1 MYTVAVLSI
10 QSSVIFGYVGNNIAR
25 PVLQTLGYDV
35 WCVDTVN
42 FSNHPG
48 YGSFT
53 GSVKEAHKIQEEING
68 LMNLDILNECD
79 AVLSGYLGEVETA
92 KTVSRTIELIKE
104 QNETAIYLLDPVI
117 GDDGQI
123 YVKNGLIE
131 AFKNELLPKAD
142 VILPNQSELGWLSGL
157 KINDVSSLKT
167 ASKYLIKCGAKTVVV
182 TGIPEIETL
191 TNYVVTSDAFWAI
204 STPKL
209 NRKFSG
215 TGDLFSS
222 LFTGAFLQTK
232 DLYNAL
238 NFATEGCSIV
248 VRETQKKDSKE
259 LSVLPVLNQFSRI
272 KKPRN
277 HK

>member
-1 MYTVAVLSI
+1 VTVLSI

-68 LMNLDILNECD
+68 LANLDILGECD
-79 AVLSGYLGEVETA
+79 AILSGYLGEVETA

-167 ASKYLIKCGAKTVVV
+167 ASKYLIRCGAKTVVV

>member
-1 MYTVAVLSI
+1 MAVLSI

-53 GSVKEAHKIQEEING
+53 GSIKEAHKIQAEING
-68 LMNLDILNECD
+68 LTNLDILSECD

-104 QNETAIYLLDPVI
+104 QNKTAIYLLDPVI
-117 GDDGQI
+117 GDDDQI

-131 AFKNELLPKAD
+131 AFKNDLLPKAD
-142 VILPNQSELGWLSGL
+142 IILPNQSELGWLSGS

-167 ASKYLIKCGAKTVVV
+167 ASKYLLECGAKTVVV
-182 TGIPEIETL
+182 TGIPEFETL
-191 TNYVVTSDAFWAI
+191 TNYVVTSDAFLAI

-215 TGDLFSS
+215 TGDLFSA
-222 LFTGAFLQTK
+222 LFTGAFLRTN

-238 NFATEGCSIV
+238 NVATEGCSLV
-248 VRETQKKDSKE
+248 VSETQKEGSKE
-259 LSVLPVLNQFSRI
+259 LSLLPVLKQLSHI
-272 KKPRN
+272 KKPSDHR
-277 HK
+277 

>member
-1 MYTVAVLSI
+1 MTVLSI

-68 LMNLDILNECD
+68 LANLDILGDCD
-79 AVLSGYLGEVETA
+79 AILSGYLGEVETA

-222 LFTGAFLQTK
+222 LFTGALLQTK

>member
-1 MYTVAVLSI
+1 MTVLSI

-68 LMNLDILNECD
+68 LANLDILGECD
-79 AVLSGYLGEVETA
+79 AILSGYLGDVETA

-142 VILPNQSELGWLSGL
+142 VILPNQSELCWLSGL

-259 LSVLPVLNQFSRI
+259 LIVLPVLNQFSRI

>member
-1 MYTVAVLSI
+1 MAVLSI

-25 PVLQTLGYDV
+25 PVLQALGYDV

-48 YGSFT
+48 YGGFT
-53 GSVKEAHKIQEEING
+53 GSIKEAHKIQEEING
-68 LMNLDILNECD
+68 LTNLDILRECD

-117 GDDGQI
+117 GDDDQI

-131 AFKNELLPKAD
+131 AFKNDLLPKAD
-142 VILPNQSELGWLSGL
+142 IILPNQSELGWLSES

-167 ASKYLIKCGAKTVVV
+167 ASKYLIKLGAKTVVV
-182 TGIPEIETL
+182 TGIPEFETL
-191 TNYVVTSDAFWAI
+191 TNYVITSDAFWAI

-238 NFATEGCSIV
+238 NFATEGCSLV
-248 VRETQKKDSKE
+248 VRETQKKGSKE
-259 LSVLPVLNQFSRI
+259 LSVLPVLKQLSHI
-272 KKPRN
+272 TKPSN

>member
-1 MYTVAVLSI
+1 MTVLSI

-68 LMNLDILNECD
+68 LANLDILGECD
-79 AVLSGYLGEVETA
+79 AILSGYLGEVETA

-248 VRETQKKDSKE
+248 VRETQKKGSKE

-272 KKPRN
+272 KKPSN

>member
-1 MYTVAVLSI
+1 MAVLSI

-53 GSVKEAHKIQEEING
+53 GSVKEADKLQAEING
-68 LMNLDILNECD
+68 LTNLDILSECD

-104 QNETAIYLLDPVI
+104 QNKTAIYLLDPVI
-117 GDDGQI
+117 GDDDQI
-123 YVKNGLIE
+123 YVKNGLIG
-131 AFKNELLPKAD
+131 AFKNDLLPKAD
-142 VILPNQSELGWLSGL
+142 IILPNQSELGWLSGS
-157 KINDVSSLKT
+157 KINDLSSLKT
-167 ASKYLIKCGAKTVVV
+167 ASNYLIKRGAKTVVV
-182 TGIPEIETL
+182 TGIPEFETL
-191 TNYVVTSDAFWAI
+191 TNYVVTSDAFLAI

-215 TGDLFSS
+215 TGDLFSA
-222 LFTGAFLQTK
+222 LFTGAFLRTK

-238 NFATEGCSIV
+238 NFATEGCSLV
-248 VRETQKKDSKE
+248 VSETQKEGSKE
-259 LSVLPVLNQFSRI
+259 LSVLPILKQLSHI
-272 KKPRN
+272 KKPSD

>member
-1 MYTVAVLSI
+1 MAILSI
-10 QSSVIFGYVGNNIAR
+10 QSSVIFGYVGNSIAR

-53 GSVKEAHKIQEEING
+53 GSIKEAHKIQAEING
-68 LMNLDILNECD
+68 LTNLDILSECD

-104 QNETAIYLLDPVI
+104 QNKTEIYLLDPVI
-117 GDDGQI
+117 GDDDKI

-131 AFKNELLPKAD
+131 AFKNDLLPKAD
-142 VILPNQSELGWLSGL
+142 IILPNQSELGWLSGS

-167 ASKYLIKCGAKTVVV
+167 ASKYLLECGAKTVVV
-182 TGIPEIETL
+182 TGIPEIESL

-209 NRKFSG
+209 NRQFSG

-222 LFTGAFLQTK
+222 LFTGAFLQTMV
-232 DLYNAL
+232 LYNAL
-238 NFATEGCSIV
+238 NFATEGCSLV
-248 VRETQKKDSKE
+248 VNETQKKGSKE
-259 LSVLPVLNQFSRI
+259 LSVLPVLKQLSRI
-272 KKPRN
+272 KKPSN

>member
-1 MYTVAVLSI
+1 MTVLSI

-68 LMNLDILNECD
+68 LANLDILGECD
-79 AVLSGYLGEVETA
+79 AILSGYLGEVETA

-123 YVKNGLIE
+123 YVKHGLIE

-259 LSVLPVLNQFSRI
+259 LIVLPVLNQFSRI

>member
-1 MYTVAVLSI
+1 VTVLSI

-25 PVLQTLGYDV
+25 PVLQALGYDV

-68 LMNLDILNECD
+68 LTNLDILSECD

-117 GDDGQI
+117 GDDDQI

-131 AFKNELLPKAD
+131 AFKNDLLPKAD
-142 VILPNQSELGWLSGL
+142 IILPNQSELGWLSQS

-167 ASKYLIKCGAKTVVV
+167 ASKYLIKRGAKAVVV
-182 TGIPEIETL
+182 TGIPEFETL
-191 TNYVVTSDAFWAI
+191 TNYVITSDAFWAI

-272 KKPRN
+272 KKPRS

>member
-1 MYTVAVLSI
+1 MTVLSI

-68 LMNLDILNECD
+68 LANLDILGECD
-79 AVLSGYLGEVETA
+79 AILSGYLGEVETA

>member
-1 MYTVAVLSI
+1 MAVLSI

-25 PVLQTLGYDV
+25 PILQALGYDV

-68 LMNLDILNECD
+68 LTNLDIFSECD

-92 KTVSRTIELIKE
+92 KTVSQTIELIKE
-104 QNETAIYLLDPVI
+104 QNEKAIYLLDPVI
-117 GDDGQI
+117 GDDDQI

-131 AFKNELLPKAD
+131 AFKNDLLPKAD
-142 VILPNQSELGWLSGL
+142 IILPNQSELGWLSGS
-157 KINDVSSLKT
+157 KIKDVSSLKT
-167 ASKYLIKCGAKTVVV
+167 ASKYLLECGAKTVVV
-182 TGIPEIETL
+182 TGIPEIESL

-209 NRKFSG
+209 NRQFSG

-238 NFATEGCSIV
+238 HFATEGCSLV
-248 VRETQKKDSKE
+248 VSETQKEGSKE
-259 LSVLPVLNQFSRI
+259 LSVLPFLKQLSHI
-272 KKPRN
+272 KKPSD

>member
-1 MYTVAVLSI
+1 
-10 QSSVIFGYVGNNIAR
+10 
-25 PVLQTLGYDV
+25 LGYDV

-68 LMNLDILNECD
+68 LANLDILGECD
-79 AVLSGYLGEVETA
+79 AILSGYLGEVETA

-259 LSVLPVLNQFSRI
+259 LIVLPVLNQFSRI

>member
-1 MYTVAVLSI
+1 MTVLSI

-68 LMNLDILNECD
+68 LANLDILGECD
-79 AVLSGYLGEVETA
+79 AILSGYLGEVETA

-104 QNETAIYLLDPVI
+104 QNKTAIYLLDPVI
-117 GDDGQI
+117 GDNDQI

-259 LSVLPVLNQFSRI
+259 LIVLPVLNQFSRI

>member
-1 MYTVAVLSI
+1 MTVLSI

-68 LMNLDILNECD
+68 LANLDILGECD
-79 AVLSGYLGEVETA
+79 AILSGYLGEVETA

-167 ASKYLIKCGAKTVVV
+167 ASKYLIRCGAKTVVV

-259 LSVLPVLNQFSRI
+259 LIVLPVLNQFSRV

>member
-1 MYTVAVLSI
+1 VTVLSI

-68 LMNLDILNECD
+68 LANLDILGDCD
-79 AVLSGYLGEVETA
+79 AILSGYLGEVETA

-222 LFTGAFLQTK
+222 LFTGAFLRTK

-248 VRETQKKDSKE
+248 VRETQKKNSKE

>member
-1 MYTVAVLSI
+1 MAVLSI

-25 PVLQTLGYDV
+25 PVLQALGYDV

-53 GSVKEAHKIQEEING
+53 GSVKEAHKLQEEING
-68 LMNLDILNECD
+68 LTNLNILSECD

-92 KTVSRTIELIKE
+92 KTVSQTIELIKE

-117 GDDGQI
+117 GDDDQI
-123 YVKNGLIE
+123 YVENGLIE
-131 AFKNELLPKAD
+131 AFKNDLLPKAD
-142 VILPNQSELGWLSGL
+142 IILPNQSELGWLSGS

-167 ASKYLIKCGAKTVVV
+167 ASKYLIKRGAKTVVV
-182 TGIPEIETL
+182 TGIPEFETL

-215 TGDLFSS
+215 TGDLFSA
-222 LFTGAFLQTK
+222 LFTGAFLHTK

-238 NFATEGCSIV
+238 NFATEACSLV
-248 VRETQKKDSKE
+248 VSETQKEGSKE
-259 LSVLPVLNQFSRI
+259 LSVLPVLKQLSQI
-272 KKPRN
+272 KKPSN

>member
-1 MYTVAVLSI
+1 MAVLSI

-25 PVLQTLGYDV
+25 PVLQALGYDV

-48 YGSFT
+48 YGNFT
-53 GSVKEAHKIQEEING
+53 GSIKEAHKIQEEING
-68 LMNLDILNECD
+68 LANLDILGECD
-79 AVLSGYLGEVETA
+79 AILSGYLGEVETA

-117 GDDGQI
+117 GDDDQI

-142 VILPNQSELGWLSGL
+142 IILPNQSELGWLSGL

-191 TNYVVTSDAFWAI
+191 TNYVVTDDAFWAL

-238 NFATEGCSIV
+238 HFATEGCSIV
-248 VRETQKKDSKE
+248 VRETQKKGSKE
-259 LSVLPVLNQFSRI
+259 LNVLPVLNQFSRI
-272 KKPRN
+272 EKPSN

>member
-1 MYTVAVLSI
+1 VTVLSI

-68 LMNLDILNECD
+68 LANLDILGECD
-79 AVLSGYLGEVETA
+79 AILSGYLGEVETA

-259 LSVLPVLNQFSRI
+259 LIVLPVLNQFSRI

>member
-1 MYTVAVLSI
+1 MTVLSI

-68 LMNLDILNECD
+68 LANLDILGDCD
-79 AVLSGYLGEVETA
+79 AILSGYLGEVETA

>member
-1 MYTVAVLSI
+1 MTVLSI

-68 LMNLDILNECD
+68 LANLDILGECD
-79 AVLSGYLGEVETA
+79 AILSGYLGEVETA

-167 ASKYLIKCGAKTVVV
+167 ASKYLIECGAKTVVV

-259 LSVLPVLNQFSRI
+259 LIVLPVLNQFSRI

>member
-1 MYTVAVLSI
+1 MTVLSI

-68 LMNLDILNECD
+68 LANLDILGDCD
-79 AVLSGYLGEVETA
+79 AILSGYLVEVETA

-209 NRKFSG
+209 NSKFSG

-259 LSVLPVLNQFSRI
+259 LIVLPVLNQFSRI

>member
-1 MYTVAVLSI
+1 MTVLSI

-68 LMNLDILNECD
+68 LANLDILGECD
-79 AVLSGYLGEVETA
+79 AILSGYLGEVETA

-272 KKPRN
+272 EKPSS

>member
-1 MYTVAVLSI
+1 MTVLSI

-68 LMNLDILNECD
+68 LANLDILGECD
-79 AVLSGYLGEVETA
+79 AILSGYLGEVETA

-277 HK
+277 HI

>member
-1 MYTVAVLSI
+1 MTVLSI

-68 LMNLDILNECD
+68 LANLDILGECD
-79 AVLSGYLGEVETA
+79 AILSGYLGEVETA

-191 TNYVVTSDAFWAI
+191 TNYVITSDAFWAI

-259 LSVLPVLNQFSRI
+259 LIVLPVLNQFSRI

>member
-1 MYTVAVLSI
+1 VTVLSI

-53 GSVKEAHKIQEEING
+53 GSVKEAHKIQDEING
-68 LMNLDILNECD
+68 LANLDILGECD
-79 AVLSGYLGEVETA
+79 AILSGYLGEVETA

>member
-1 MYTVAVLSI
+1 MTVLSI

-53 GSVKEAHKIQEEING
+53 GSVKEAHKIQDEING
-68 LMNLDILNECD
+68 LANLDILGECD
-79 AVLSGYLGEVETA
+79 AILSGYLGEVETA

-191 TNYVVTSDAFWAI
+191 TNYVVTSDSFWAI

>member
-1 MYTVAVLSI
+1 VTVLSI

-68 LMNLDILNECD
+68 LANLDILGECD
-79 AVLSGYLGEVETA
+79 AILSGYLGEVETA

-209 NRKFSG
+209 NRKFNG

>member
-1 MYTVAVLSI
+1 MAVLSI

-25 PVLQTLGYDV
+25 PVLQALGHDV

-68 LMNLDILNECD
+68 LANLDILGECD
-79 AVLSGYLGEVETA
+79 AILSGYLGEVETA

-248 VRETQKKDSKE
+248 VRETQKKGSEE

>member
-1 MYTVAVLSI
+1 MTVLSI

-25 PVLQTLGYDV
+25 PVLQALGHDV

-68 LMNLDILNECD
+68 LANLDILGECD
-79 AVLSGYLGEVETA
+79 AILSGYLGEVETA

>member
-1 MYTVAVLSI
+1 VTVLSI

-68 LMNLDILNECD
+68 LVNLDILGECD
-79 AVLSGYLGEVETA
+79 AILSGYLGEVETA

-167 ASKYLIKCGAKTVVV
+167 ASKYLIRCGAKTVVV

>member
-1 MYTVAVLSI
+1 VTVLSI

-68 LMNLDILNECD
+68 LANLDILGDCD
-79 AVLSGYLGEVETA
+79 AILSGYLGEVETA

-259 LSVLPVLNQFSRI
+259 LIVLPVLNQFSRI